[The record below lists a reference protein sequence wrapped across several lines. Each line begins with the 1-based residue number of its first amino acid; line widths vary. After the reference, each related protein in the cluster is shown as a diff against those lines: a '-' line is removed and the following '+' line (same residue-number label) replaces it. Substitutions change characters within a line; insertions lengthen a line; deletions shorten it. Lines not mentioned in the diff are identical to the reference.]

1 MKLTVVA
8 ERWGLLWG
16 EFCTGLPEE
25 HVPLSACSVW
35 ESTSWGQ
42 ETCETHLSASGNTIL
57 LFLHSLSFKFPWPQ
71 NFLFGVPASFI
82 TFQCTFLDIPP
93 CYSVSLG
100 AVCSPLPQSL
110 LWSQFKDSLNKHTK
124 RRKAVVKSN
133 ENILFFFKPFDAL
146 LTGSYWRP
154 LDVIMV
160 SAKSRISA
168 PTSADIKSTLLL
180 H

>member
-1 MKLTVVA
+1 MKLTVAA

-124 RRKAVVKSN
+124 RRKAVVKSD
-133 ENILFFFKPFDAL
+133 ENKKKILNRLTLYSQARTGGRWMWSWSQPSPEYL
-146 LTGSYWRP
+146 LRH
-154 LDVIMV
+154 LQ
-160 SAKSRISA
+160 A
-168 PTSADIKSTLLL
+168 
-180 H
+180 